1 MTRQQG
7 PSMTPRKP
15 RANPATKAEDE
26 QDENENSDD
35 RVIGVEGKGIKVN
48 FPIDRRS
55 GIVLAYA
62 VAFAIVVLTLGFVFH
77 QVMTAL
83 HMTGGSVQ
91 QSMGFILWS
100 SLTCIFAWLSHS
112 RW

>member
-1 MTRQQG
+1 
-7 PSMTPRKP
+7 MTPRKP
-15 RANPATKAEDE
+15 RANPATKAEDA
-26 QDENENSDD
+26 DKENEDSED

-62 VAFAIVVLTLGFVFH
+62 VAFAIVLIAIGFVI
-77 QVMTAL
+77 QQIVEAL
-83 HMTGGSVQ
+83 HITGGSVQ
-91 QSMGFILWS
+91 QSAGFVIWS
-100 SLTCIFAWLSHS
+100 FLTCIFAWLSHS

>member
-1 MTRQQG
+1 
-7 PSMTPRKP
+7 MTPKKP
-15 RANPATKAEDE
+15 RANPATKSED
-26 QDENENSDD
+26 DNEKEDSED

-91 QSMGFILWS
+91 QSVGFIIWS
-100 SLTCIFAWLSHS
+100 FLTCIFAWAS
-112 RW
+112 RC

>member
-1 MTRQQG
+1 
-7 PSMTPRKP
+7 MTPKKV
-15 RANPATKAEDE
+15 RANPATKSED
-26 QDENENSDD
+26 DNEKEDSEDSED

-91 QSMGFILWS
+91 QSVGFIIWS
-100 SLTCIFAWLSHS
+100 SLTCTSAWGS
-112 RW
+112 RWSWWVAA